1 MSVSHIFHLCKPAL
15 VRHCRHVPEFVGGR
29 RGAAEPVEAAVSA
42 GLGDGCSGLGH
53 LEDGPELPAALH
65 QTSPSAHAALAYK
78 ACQVQTIKNLERGT
92 FDTGDFF
99 DCTSFKK
106 GGLCFIHSNLP
117 EDCDIYL
124 FLCSRIMDAKI
135 IEIAVANYTP
145 ITITGHLGT
154 YCSLLLTFFVMM
166 VIKKQLFCFL

>member
-1 MSVSHIFHLCKPAL
+1 MSASRGFNLCKPVL
-15 VRHCRHVPEFVGGR
+15 VRHCRHVSEFGGGR

-78 ACQVQTIKNLERGT
+78 ACQVQTIKNL
-92 FDTGDFF
+92 DTGDFF

-106 GGLCFIHSNLP
+106 GDLCFIHSNLP

-145 ITITGHLGT
+145 ITITGHLDT
-154 YCSLLLTFFVMM
+154 YCSLLLY
-166 VIKKQLFCFL
+166 LPFL

>member
-78 ACQVQTIKNLERGT
+78 ACQVQTIKTLT
-92 FDTGDFF
+92 QV
-99 DCTSFKK
+99 TS
-106 GGLCFIHSNLP
+106 LTAHHSKRMA
-117 EDCDIYL
+117 CASYTVIYL
-124 FLCSRIMDAKI
+124 KI
-135 IEIAVANYTP
+135 A
-145 ITITGHLGT
+145 
-154 YCSLLLTFFVMM
+154 TFIYFFAQELWMQ
-166 VIKKQLFCFL
+166 KS